1 MTTQQPTSAQMERCP
16 WCGTQVAAAQT
27 SCPGCG
33 GTLTF
38 KPRRDDS
45 GWVELPPIRDMAR
58 LRVGD
63 STCQIEGEIVPVAD
77 FNLADGDGVYF
88 AHHTMLWRDT
98 SVTVRTLPMKGA
110 LKRMFSGMPLVMTEA
125 LGPGHIAFSRD
136 IAGEMI
142 AIPLQRGQAVH
153 VREHVFLAAMR
164 QVAYDWMR
172 SGVYYT
178 TQNGKDQETHY
189 PIGQFLDEFTA
200 ADQHG
205 LLLLHA
211 GGNAFVRE
219 LQPGEWLLVK
229 PTAFLYKDPSVRM
242 GMTMDNIAGVVGYRS
257 ILWLQLVGPGK
268 IGIQSAYPP
277 IEAENHSIVSTSSR
291 VAGAWEGQRVASP
304 MAAIS
309 GRRDSR
315 ARQILAYAPTGP
327 YQFKTPP
334 YPRSPTDYRIGLETL
349 IAQSLVDGELPP
361 EAMERIVRESAKHDL
376 SAYDLRLLINHVK
389 GLPQSR

>member
-1 MTTQQPTSAQMERCP
+1 
-16 WCGTQVAAAQT
+16 
-27 SCPGCG
+27 
-33 GTLTF
+33 
-38 KPRRDDS
+38 
-45 GWVELPPIRDMAR
+45 MAR

-88 AHHTMLWRDT
+88 AHHTMLWRDP
-98 SVTVRTLPMKGA
+98 SITVRTLPMKGA
-110 LKRMFSGMPLVMTEA
+110 LTRMFAGMPLVMSEA
-125 LGPGHIAFSRD
+125 LGPGHIAFSKD
-136 IAGEMI
+136 VAGEMI

-219 LQPGEWLLVK
+219 LNDGEWLLVK

-242 GMTMDNIAGVVGYRS
+242 GMTMDNIAGAIGYRS

-268 IGIQSAYPP
+268 IGVQSAYPP

-291 VAGAWEGQRVASP
+291 VCGAWEGQRIASP
-304 MAAIS
+304 MVATSA
-309 GRRDSR
+309 RRDSR
-315 ARQILAYAPTGP
+315 ARQLLTASAAATIAPVP
-327 YQFKTPP
+327 VRTPP
-334 YPRSPTDYRIGLETL
+334 YPRSPSDYRIGLEKL
-349 IAQSLVDGELPP
+349 IAESMVGGQVPA
-361 EAMERIVRESAKHDL
+361 EAMERIGVVAAEHGL
-376 SAYDLRLLINHVK
+376 SAYDLRALVNHVK
-389 GLPQSR
+389 AKIGAEGR